1 MVNETIIK
9 EIEEVKLENPVI
21 LEGLPGI
28 GFVGKIVVD
37 EIIKQFDATKFA
49 ELNSDYFPPQV
60 TMKNNGLIEHMKNE
74 FYYIKGLGDDNQ
86 DVVLLTG
93 NTQGADFEGQIAICK
108 VLIDYF
114 EDLGAEKIFT
124 LGGLGTGDM
133 VKNSRVFVAA
143 NNMDSLNE
151 VLNIENSE
159 IRKDDGGAI
168 IGASGLL
175 LFYAEEKGIPGTCLM
190 GETPGFYIDDAAAKS
205 VIKVLFELLN
215 FDMDLSDVDE
225 RIEDTLEKITAS
237 QNINPM
243 TFEPPKPKP
252 SDDLQYI
259 G

>member
-9 EIEEVKLENPVI
+9 EIEEVNLENPII

-37 EIIKQFDATKFA
+37 EIIKSFDAVKFA

-74 FYYIKGLGDDNQ
+74 FYYVKDLGENNQ
-86 DVVLLTG
+86 DIVLLTG

-114 EDLGAEKIFT
+114 EDLNASKIFT
-124 LGGLGTGDM
+124 LGGLGTGEM
-133 VKNSRVFVAA
+133 VKNSRVFVAS
-143 NNMDSLNE
+143 NNEESLEE
-151 VLNIENSE
+151 VLNIDNSE

-175 LFYAEEKGIPGTCLM
+175 LFYAEEKEIPATCLM

-205 VIKVLFELLN
+205 VLKVLFELLK
-215 FDMDLSDVDE
+215 FDFDLSELDE
-225 RIEDTLEKITAS
+225 RIEDTLQKITAT
-237 QNINPM
+237 QNLNPVG
-243 TFEPPKPKP
+243 FEPPRPNP
-252 SDDLQYI
+252 NEDLQYI